1 MGPNV
6 PVLIPKQ
13 FSDFDKILNKYKKTP
28 FTPKIENPKKNI
40 FKGRKSGKLIFSFFL
55 NPPNVPLRIPK
66 QFSDF
71 EKIKKIQERILLRQ
85 KLEEKKSKKCIFK
98 GRKSG

>member
-1 MGPNV
+1 MSGQ
-6 PVLIPKQ
+6 I
-13 FSDFDKILNKYKKTP
+13 DFFL
-28 FTPKIENPKKNI
+28 
-40 FKGRKSGKLIFSFFL
+40 FL
-55 NPPNVPLRIPK
+55 NPPNVPVLIPK

-71 EKIKKIQERILLRQ
+71 EKIKKIQKRTLLHQ

>member
-1 MGPNV
+1 
-6 PVLIPKQ
+6 
-13 FSDFDKILNKYKKTP
+13 
-28 FTPKIENPKKNI
+28 
-40 FKGRKSGKLIFSFFL
+40 L
-55 NPPNVPLRIPK
+55 NPPNVPVLIPK

-71 EKIKKIQERILLRQ
+71 EKIKKIQKRTLLHQ

>member
-1 MGPNV
+1 MGPPNV

-28 FTPKIENPKKNI
+28 FTIKMRKSKKCI
-40 FKGRKSGKLIFSFFL
+40 FKGRKSGKLIFFLFL
-55 NPPNVPLRIPK
+55 NLPNVPVLIPK

-71 EKIKKIQERILLRQ
+71 EKIKKS
-85 KLEEKKSKKCIFK
+85 KKESFYTKNWKKKKNPKKCIFK
-98 GRKSG
+98 GR